1 MEIINILTETGR
13 LYVTHLSY
21 NPNNF
26 STDMSSM
33 IMIEATFDW
42 HWALTAGENV
52 TRSTLQNKLFE
63 IRAQVLIE

>member
-33 IMIEATFDW
+33 IGD
-42 HWALTAGENV
+42 
-52 TRSTLQNKLFE
+52 
-63 IRAQVLIE
+63 